1 MGYSNLAQVSVN
13 LSFYKKEI
21 QDLSLLDST
30 ILDQLVHFFFK
41 NVYLLPW
48 KINRDH
54 IKIQTQT
61 LS

>member
-13 LSFYKKEI
+13 LSFYKNEI

-30 ILDQLVHFFFK
+30 ILDQLVHFFLK

-48 KINRDH
+48 KINRDY
-54 IKIQTQT
+54 IKIQT
-61 LS
+61 